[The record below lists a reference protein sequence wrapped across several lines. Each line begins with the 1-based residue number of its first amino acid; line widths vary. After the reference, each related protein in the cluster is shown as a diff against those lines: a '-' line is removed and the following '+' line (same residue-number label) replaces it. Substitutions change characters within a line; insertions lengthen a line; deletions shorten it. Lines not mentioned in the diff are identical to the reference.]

1 MKTPQASSLAPQASR
16 SDMHTPILDV
26 GMSRA
31 GVVSRRGFVRQV
43 AVGAGAAGALTVGWR
58 DLVSLQADELRK
70 RGKSMILL
78 WMDGGPSQY
87 ESFNP
92 KIGSKYQGPATAIS
106 TTLPGI
112 EFAEYWPRTAQM
124 LDKIA
129 LIRSMRSNEAVH
141 DRAIALVRT
150 GYPPSVSVRYPT
162 FGSVVARDRF
172 DPQTDLPSFVRIGKP
187 RIATRDVDAGVL
199 GAKYASFNIPS
210 PGALPPNFQP
220 VVDADTLRRRLSL
233 AAKFDAEYHTSA
245 TDALIKEKRDIYER
259 TEQFVLSPRLG
270 VFDLEDEPETIRE
283 EYGRTEFGQGCLL
296 ARRLVEQGVSFIEVI
311 STGGRNDA
319 GWDTHNNGFRDNPPL
334 CQETDQ
340 AYPALLNDLD
350 RRGMLDNTLVV
361 WMGEFGRTPKIKPD
375 GGRDHYSKGW
385 LAAFSGGGVRGGQV
399 IGATDKDGT
408 DVTDRPVAVQDLF
421 VSFCHILGL
430 DPHNEYMATNDR
442 PIKLVEGGN
451 LIGELFS

>member
-1 MKTPQASSLAPQASR
+1 MHAP
-16 SDMHTPILDV
+16 MIDV

-31 GVVSRRGFVRQV
+31 GVVTRRGMLKQL
-43 AVGAGAAGALTVGWR
+43 AVGAGAAGAVTLGWR
-58 DLVSLQADELRK
+58 DLMLARADELRAS
-70 RGKSMILL
+70 GKSMILL

-106 TTLPGI
+106 TVIPGV
-112 EFAEYWPRTAQM
+112 EFAEYWPRTAQA

-129 LIRSMRSNEAVH
+129 LIRSMHSNESVH

-150 GYPPSVSVRYPT
+150 GYAPSVSVRYPT

-172 DPQTDLPSFVRIGKP
+172 DPRSDLPSFVRIGKP

-199 GAKYASFNIPS
+199 GAKYASFNIHQ
-210 PGALPPNFQP
+210 PGALPPNVRP
-220 VVDADTLRRRLSL
+220 TADTQTLQRRLKL
-233 AAKFDAEYHTSA
+233 AEQFDVSFQSPA
-245 TDALIKEKRDIYER
+245 TQALVKEKRDIYAR

-270 VFDLEDEPETIRE
+270 VFDLEDEPATIRD

-319 GWDTHNNGFRDNPPL
+319 GWDTHHNGFRDNPPL
-334 CQETDQ
+334 CRETDQ
-340 AYPALLNDLD
+340 AYPALLHDLE
-350 RRGMLDNTLVV
+350 RRGMLENTLVV

-375 GGRDHYSKGW
+375 GGRDHYAKGW
-385 LAAFSGGGVRGGQV
+385 LAGFSGGGVNGGQV
-399 IGATDKDGT
+399 IGATDKDGL
-408 DVTDRPVAVQDLF
+408 DVSERPVEVQDLF
-421 VSFCHILGL
+421 VTFCHVLGL
-430 DPHNEYMATNDR
+430 DPHDEYMAANER
-442 PIKLVEGGN
+442 PIKLVEGGK
-451 LIGELFS
+451 LISELFS